1 MRLLVLLSYYSRLV
15 FVLAAAPDDPG
26 VHPTK
31 DSPIS
36 INTRPT
42 ALGAAARYFI

>member
-15 FVLAAAPDDPG
+15 FVITAAPDDTG
-26 VHPTK
+26 LHRAK

-36 INTRPT
+36 INTRTT
-42 ALGAAARYFI
+42 AEGAAARYFI